1 MRLLYLVAF
10 VFLFAGCNN
19 SGNNNGK
26 AGKSHADS
34 LMDEV
39 MKGHNIGMSKMEK
52 IDEAKNKIQHIAD
65 SISKLP
71 TNLQKSSSQYR
82 MQLDS
87 TFNRLTFA
95 NYTMEKWMNEFN
107 MDSLKDNEKEQ
118 VKYLQSEKLKIT
130 KVNDAMISSL
140 QKADSLLKKK

>member
-10 VFLFAGCNN
+10 VFLLTGCNN
-19 SGNNNGK
+19 SGNNGK
-26 AGKSHADS
+26 TGKSHADS
-34 LMDEV
+34 LMGEV

-52 IDEAKNKIQHIAD
+52 IDEVKNKIQHVID

-71 TNLQKSSSQYR
+71 ANLQKSSAQYR

-87 TFNRLTFA
+87 TFNRLTSA
-95 NYTMEKWMNEFN
+95 DYTMEKWMNEFN

-130 KVNDAMISSL
+130 KVNDTMISSL
-140 QKADSLLKKK
+140 QKADSLLKER